1 MNNSAGLNGDCI
13 EISKLILGEM
23 DGVLSQVDPVEVETL
38 VTEIH
43 NAEKVFVIAVGRVFL
58 AMQCFCKRLAHL
70 GVDANVVGAINEAAM
85 TSKDL
90 LLVASGSG
98 ESIVPLSIAQ
108 KAVKLGGKVG
118 LITSARTSTI
128 KSLANFA
135 VHLPCPTKNDM
146 NMGVSSIQPMST
158 LFDQC
163 LHIFGDVVA
172 MKMLKNKALT
182 HEELWRFHANL
193 E

>member
-1 MNNSAGLNGDCI
+1 MNNNVDLNGDCL
-13 EISKLILGEM
+13 EMSKAVLGEI
-23 DGVLSQVDPVEVETL
+23 GKVLCQVEPAEVDVL
-38 VTEIH
+38 VAEIFK
-43 NAEKVFVIAVGRVFL
+43 AEKVFVIAVGRVFL

-85 TSKDL
+85 TPNDL

-98 ESIVPLSIAQ
+98 ESIVPLSIAR
-108 KAVKLGGKVG
+108 KAIKLGGRVG
-118 LITSARTSTI
+118 VITSATTSTI
-128 KSLANFA
+128 KSLSNFV

-146 NMGVSSIQPMST
+146 NRGVKSIQPMST

-163 LHIFGDVVA
+163 LHIFGDIVA
-172 MKMLKNKALT
+172 MKMLQTKTLT